1 MSIDV
6 IFGEGPVNWS
16 REVQE
21 PTPATSSRGKVALGG
36 MALGTALGLALV
48 TSPWWSRQ
56 FGPAPRMYRHV
67 DYAGVRLPRRTR

>member
-21 PTPATSSRGKVALGG
+21 PTPATSARGRVALGG
-36 MALGTALGLALV
+36 MALGTALGLALL
-48 TSPWWSRQ
+48 TSPWWSRRAA
-56 FGPAPRMYRHV
+56 PARRLYHHA
-67 DYAGVRLPRRTR
+67 DYTGVRLPRKK